1 MVQTRSKNR
10 KDEILALAIQLLQ
23 TKGFENFSYQDL
35 SRELGITKASIH
47 HHFPRKEDLG
57 VALCELIKDWHE
69 RRFSEARRSHSD
81 PWQRLDHYLQWSL
94 EYARGE
100 NKICPLSS
108 LQSDIN
114 LLPSSMCDAIAQLDE
129 HEIAFIA
136 ELLEQGRE
144 QKVMQFAGEARHQ
157 ALLLVLS
164 CKGALQYSRIHGL
177 ALFDQVMNQY
187 KQTLK
192 PESINH
198 I

>member
-10 KDEILALAIQLLQ
+10 KDEILAYAIQLVQ
-23 TKGFENFSYQDL
+23 TQGFENFSYQDL

-57 VALCELIKDWHE
+57 VALCQLIKAWHE
-69 RRFSEARRSHSD
+69 RRFAEARHATQD
-81 PWQRLDHYLQWSL
+81 PWARLDIYLQWSL

-114 LLPSSMCDAIAQLDE
+114 LLPESMCKAIAELDE

-136 ELLEQGRE
+136 ELLELGR
-144 QKVMQFAGEARHQ
+144 QQAVMAFTGDARHQ
-157 ALLLVLS
+157 AMLLVLA

-187 KQTLK
+187 KHTLA
-192 PESINH
+192 P
-198 I
+198 